1 MRRSTGGKGGRKEGA
16 RHGKGRRCA
25 RASEGREGRQK
36 EECRMQN
43 EGAAGGHWGRAGRQ
57 KAKGSRQSE
66 AAGAGRGQWRR
77 PRRTRGI
84 KVDQTKS
91 DQIQPSPTKKN
102 GPVRVTVRAV
112 GSKVARRNLEF
123 RRARWIRGNAERMNG
138 NAKGLSGRNTCF
150 IYDTDE
156 RGSGLGGNLR
166 LNSLILAYLRLMR
179 EKCLRPAFDV
189 QRFELWA
196 DEPAKKESASV
207 HSTWPVGCGWKLL
220 FRRPLCFNPREHVSA
235 PNENSQ

>member
-1 MRRSTGGKGGRKEGA
+1 MGCRRQRRRAGRKVQGTAKAGA
-16 RHGKGRRCA
+16 ARGPARGVRKGRRQKA
-25 RASEGREGRQK
+25 EGRMKALR
-36 EECRMQN
+36 
-43 EGAAGGHWGRAGRQ
+43 AVAGGA
-57 KAKGSRQSE
+57 
-66 AAGAGRGQWRR
+66 
-77 PRRTRGI
+77 TRGHRGMRNRRNNE
-84 KVDQTKS
+84 KRTKS
-91 DQIQPSPTKKN
+91 DQVNRIKSDQIKSNPAQQN
-102 GPVRVTVRAV
+102 RPVRVTVRAV

-123 RRARWIRGNAERMNG
+123 GRARWIRGNAERING
-138 NAKGLSGRNTCF
+138 DAKGLSGRNTCF

-166 LNSLILAYLRLMR
+166 LNSLILAYLRLKR

-235 PNENSQ
+235 PNENPQ

>member
-1 MRRSTGGKGGRKEGA
+1 M
-16 RHGKGRRCA
+16 HGIG
-25 RASEGREGRQK
+25 QK
-36 EECRMQN
+36 EPTEGN
-43 EGAAGGHWGRAGRQ
+43 EL
-57 KAKGSRQSE
+57 SS
-66 AAGAGRGQWRR
+66 
-77 PRRTRGI
+77 
-84 KVDQTKS
+84 VDQVCRYRTIKMIRSRPITS
-91 DQIQPSPTKKN
+91 DQIKPNPTKKN
-102 GPVRVTVRAV
+102 CPAQIKAQAVR
-112 GSKVARRNLEF
+112 SKVARTSLEF
-123 RRARWIRGNAERMNG
+123 GRAGWMQGDAERMNG
-138 NAKGLSGRNTCF
+138 KAKGSSDRNTFF